1 MSTPQRRFG
10 PWSVRLLQRQADR
23 RALVTATDSRLEPKA
38 RRSAARKV
46 LRDGS
51 RYAWLMLLEWT
62 HEAFQGEDRAALWP
76 LCGALRVKALK
87 ILSERSSDHAKDHLS
102 ALKWLEHAP
111 QRGDVALF
119 KASLFE
125 HLGDP
130 IYPKFYALL
139 PAHFRAHG
147 HDGTSQRALFAAL
160 LFELP
165 CPQLNT
171 LRETIEALRW
181 DDEVIDMVR
190 HALEIN
196 RPIEVRRLCLEAMLD
211 ERLGRRLGRRFD
223 ELSWALLEEF
233 NEPRHDGSWTANH
246 YMIHQL
252 LQRRAECQR
261 QRERACVMLA
271 GGGDTARSE
280 LEVLTKRSLHEA
292 ACYAS
297 EEFWRMA
304 MHHLGRLAM
313 PRRLMVLKALSQRP
327 DLASK
332 GAVALCHL
340 AEAEQDSRCRLIYL
354 GLLCSAPPRST
365 NMPQRRA
372 LRRAIASLT
381 RRALATLDTLQDGER
396 TKASASL
403 KATISKQLGFEA
415 LAWIEEEA
423 IGLEARTI
431 LVEAM
436 AEVEQSE
443 PARDEAITWLQRYH
457 DERAEEALWGAL
469 RSTLGTLRHA

>member
-62 HEAFQGEDRAALWP
+62 HEAFHGTDRAALWP

-87 ILSERSSDHAKDHLS
+87 ILSEPSSDHAQDHLS
-102 ALKWLEHAP
+102 AMKWLEHAP
-111 QRGDVALF
+111 QSGDVALF

-125 HLGDP
+125 HLKDP
-130 IYPKFYALL
+130 IYPKFYALV
-139 PAHFRAHG
+139 PAHFRAHS
-147 HDGTSQRALFAAL
+147 HDQASRRALLAAL

-171 LRETIEALRW
+171 LRETLTALRW
-181 DDEVIDMVR
+181 DDEAIAMVR
-190 HALEIN
+190 HAFEIN
-196 RPIEVRRLCLEAMLD
+196 RSVEVRRLCLEEVLY
-211 ERLGRRLGRRFD
+211 ERLGRRFD
-223 ELSWALLEEF
+223 EPSQALFEEISDPRYEDFWAENHLMIRQLLEE
-233 NEPRHDGSWTANH
+233 
-246 YMIHQL
+246 
-252 LQRRAECQR
+252 RAERQR
-261 QRERACVMLA
+261 QHERACVMLA

-280 LEVLTKRSLHEA
+280 LEVLTKRSLQEA
-292 ACYAS
+292 ACYAP
-297 EEFWRMA
+297 EELWRMA
-304 MHHLGRLAM
+304 IHHLGRLDA
-313 PRRLMVLKALSQRP
+313 PRRLMILKALSQRP
-327 DLASK
+327 DLVSSV
-332 GAVALCHL
+332 AVALCHL

-354 GLLCSAPPRST
+354 GLLCHAPPRSIA
-365 NMPQRRA
+365 QCAA
-372 LRRAIASLT
+372 LRRAITSLT
-381 RRALATLDTLQDGER
+381 RRALATLEALQDGER
-396 TKASASL
+396 AKASVSL
-403 KATISKQLGFEA
+403 KATISKQIGFEA
-415 LAWIEEEA
+415 LAWIEEEEA
-423 IGLEARTI
+423 MGLEARTI

-436 AEVEQSE
+436 AEVDQSE
-443 PARDEAITWLQRYH
+443 PARDEAIAWLQRYH